1 MIARSAEA
9 VVHFDSFVAKYLGRQ
24 GLVII
29 SVGIAGAMALCCA
42 WAVHPGQAPAHSL
55 RVPTGYNREITVINL
70 YLFRDAAPVVGLNFP
85 SGPPS

>member
-29 SVGIAGAMALCCA
+29 SVGIAGAMALCCD
-42 WAVHPGQAPAHSL
+42 WAVHPGQPPAHSL
-55 RVPTGYNREITVINL
+55 RVPTGYNREITIINL
-70 YLFRDAAPVVGLNFP
+70 PDYA
-85 SGPPS
+85 